1 MRIATPNGVIYVNCV
16 SNFGKESVFTRGCGL
31 GDHPS
36 RLSNSHQESKAHRD
50 AQILKTSGRE
60 VNVLKLLQSRKL
72 IEKKLNQE
80 VLTKLI
86 RCANFMN
93 RKRWA
98 LSENFAEFVQ
108 FVASLGVEDLSI
120 HLQSAPKN
128 ATYLSSFLSV
138 IL

>member
-72 IEKKLNQE
+72 LEKKTESRGTYETYYVCQFYDWKTVGPLG
-80 VLTKLI
+80 KLCRI
-86 RCANFMN
+86 CAVC
-93 RKRWA
+93 
-98 LSENFAEFVQ
+98 S
-108 FVASLGVEDLSI
+108 
-120 HLQSAPKN
+120 
-128 ATYLSSFLSV
+128 
-138 IL
+138 

>member
-72 IEKKLNQE
+72 IEKK
-80 VLTKLI
+80 
-86 RCANFMN
+86 
-93 RKRWA
+93 
-98 LSENFAEFVQ
+98 
-108 FVASLGVEDLSI
+108 
-120 HLQSAPKN
+120 
-128 ATYLSSFLSV
+128 
-138 IL
+138 